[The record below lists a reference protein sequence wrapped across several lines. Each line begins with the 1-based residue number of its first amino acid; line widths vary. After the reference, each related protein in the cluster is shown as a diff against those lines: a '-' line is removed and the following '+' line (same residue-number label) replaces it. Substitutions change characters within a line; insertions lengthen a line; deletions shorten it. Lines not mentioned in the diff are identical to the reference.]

1 LGLIG
6 PGILAAQTASG
17 PPPPE
22 GTSTDGFVTIV
33 VKGVALRL
41 PSFEPDA
48 RNIIFYPSDTLRPKM
63 SVHDVIAD
71 PQRARQLFD
80 TSKTILVD
88 IPNSAARRD
97 LFLGRFERGS
107 MPDLFSAAIGEGIE
121 GICSNRD
128 ANWDRFRARV
138 RDGHE
143 IATDGWAEFH
153 NPGSPPT
160 WYYVKPA
167 QAAGMPKDFDSLTCN
182 SFDQCSAGACIRS
195 VRFGYAFSRRDLP
208 RAEWDKVVEGAREVW
223 RTILGDGFWNQG
235 ASR

>member
-1 LGLIG
+1 MTSSRTRKEHGSCSTHRRQFWSTFPIQQRGGTFSSANSSGGACPTCSRLRSGK
-6 PGILAAQTASG
+6 ASRA
-17 PPPPE
+17 
-22 GTSTDGFVTIV
+22 S
-33 VKGVALRL
+33 
-41 PSFEPDA
+41 A
-48 RNIIFYPSDTLRPKM
+48 R
-63 SVHDVIAD
+63 
-71 PQRARQLFD
+71 
-80 TSKTILVD
+80 
-88 IPNSAARRD
+88 
-97 LFLGRFERGS
+97 
-107 MPDLFSAAIGEGIE
+107 
-121 GICSNRD
+121 NRD

-195 VRFGYAFSRRDLP
+195 VQFGYAFSRRDLP

-223 RTILGDGFWNQG
+223 RTI
-235 ASR
+235 RR